1 MVYRLF
7 AALLGLSLALS
18 FAVTAQAQAAPT
30 VAVADNPT
38 LGKFLTDTD
47 GMTLYM
53 YTRDTANTSN
63 CYDRCAT
70 NWPPLLQAAGQPV
83 APAGLTGT
91 LGTTTRRDNTQQVT
105 YNGMP
110 LYHYAQDTK
119 AGDTNGQN
127 SGTVWFV
134 VAPGSTFASFPA
146 PPPAAAPAAAA
157 PAPAAP
163 APAAAAP
170 VAAAPPAATSAQ
182 PAQLPRTGG
191 DLSLGPLV
199 AGFGLALLGLGV
211 GLRRRR
217 TGAEKL

>member
-1 MVYRLF
+1 MVHRLWV
-7 AALLGLSLALS
+7 ALLGSCLAFS
-18 FAVTAQAQAAPT
+18 FAATAQAQPT
-30 VAVADNPT
+30 PATTVKIADNPT
-38 LGKFLTDTD
+38 LGKFLTDD
-47 GMTLYM
+47 KDMSLYM

-110 LYHYAQDTK
+110 LYYYAQDTK
-119 AGDTNGQN
+119 VGDTTGQN
-127 SGTVWFV
+127 VSSVWFV

-146 PPPAAAPAAAA
+146 APPAAPAAAPAPATPAAA

-163 APAAAAP
+163 AAAAP
-170 VAAAPPAATSAQ
+170 VAQ

-191 DLSLGPLV
+191 DLPFGPLV

-211 GLRRRR
+211 GLRRRQA
-217 TGAEKL
+217 GAARR